1 MKIHRKLL
9 TPVLALTVTAA
20 LSSSWVVNAKEET
33 PNQTLFKNVN
43 IFDGK
48 SEKLSIGQNV
58 LVEGNTIKAIGKE
71 VTASANATVI
81 DGAGRTLMPG
91 LIDNH
96 VHLSLNGKSLL
107 DMEANKTWE
116 DLAIGSVA
124 MAKLYLDEG
133 FTTVRD
139 MGGTNGG
146 LNRAI
151 KAGVVEGPRVYSS
164 GAFIGGRG
172 GHADFAL
179 FSSRQGG
186 DTNMSRLNL
195 AQETNGG
202 DAVLAAARNNFRQGA
217 SQLKIMQT
225 GGVASLFDPWQLN
238 GMTEEE
244 IRAAVQVAD
253 DYQSYVAAHSY
264 TKKAILRALDMGVM
278 TIEHGFMFDGDIN
291 KKMKQKGAYI
301 TTNLTAFSPL
311 LADVPALNAP
321 ANQYKLKT
329 ATAAFGGYLDNVRKY
344 KPKRGHQTDC
354 VGDAKAC
361 QPQIAYE
368 KHLNGEFFGNHAALV
383 SLTSVGGEIAKLSG
397 PVVNPYPETTLGIIQ
412 KGATADILLV
422 DGNPLEDLSVIGANP
437 KWFDAAPRK
446 GVKTI
451 RIIMKDGKIYKNT
464 LDQNVA
470 AIPEARILSKE
481 EAVANFEAFKAN
493 QAVFEK
499 LAGCKGGL
507 SDEKLHALH
516 QLADLH

>member
-1 MKIHRKLL
+1 MRINKKLL
-9 TPVLALTVTAA
+9 TPVLALTMSAA
-20 LSSSWVVNAKEET
+20 LFSSTSVNAEDEA
-33 PNQTLFKNVN
+33 PNQILFKNVN

-48 SEKLSIGQNV
+48 SDKLNNGQNV

-71 VTASANATVI
+71 VKAGANATVI

-96 VHLSLNGKSLL
+96 VHLTLNGKSLL
-107 DMEANKTWE
+107 DIEANQTWE

-195 AQETNGG
+195 SQETNGA

-217 SQLKIMQT
+217 SQIKIMQT

-244 IRAAVQVAD
+244 IKAAVQIAD

-278 TIEHGFMFDGDIN
+278 TIEHGFMFDGDVN
-291 KKMKQKGAYI
+291 KKMKKKGAYI

-311 LADVPALNAP
+311 LAEIPALNAP

-329 ATAAFGGYLDNVRKY
+329 ATAAFGNYLDNVRKH

-361 QPQIAYE
+361 QSQIAYE

-383 SLTSVGGEIAKLSG
+383 SLTSIGGEIAKLSG
-397 PVVNPYPETTLGIIQ
+397 PVVNPYPETTLGVIK

-422 DGNPLEDLSVIGANP
+422 DGNPLKNLSVIGANP

-464 LDQNVA
+464 LDQDVA
-470 AIPEARILSKE
+470 AVPEAKPLSKE
-481 EAVANFEAFKAN
+481 EAIANFEAFKGN
-493 QAVFEK
+493 QVAFEK
-499 LAGCKGGL
+499 LSGCKGGL
-507 SDEKLHALH
+507 TDDKLHALRQVAH
-516 QLADLH
+516 AH

>member
-1 MKIHRKLL
+1 MRTSQKLL
-9 TPVLALTVTAA
+9 APVLALTMSAA
-20 LSSSWVVNAKEET
+20 LFSYTPVNAEDAT
-33 PNQTLFKNVN
+33 PNQILFKNVN

-48 SEKLSIGQNV
+48 SDKLNPGQNV

-71 VTASANATVI
+71 VKAAANATVI

-96 VHLSLNGKSLL
+96 VHLTLNGKSLL

-151 KAGVVEGPRVYSS
+151 KAGVVDGPRVYSS

-179 FSSRQGG
+179 FTSRQGG
-186 DTNMSRLNL
+186 DTNMSRLNISHE
-195 AQETNGG
+195 ANGA
-202 DAVLAAARNNFRQGA
+202 DAVLAVARNNFRQGA
-217 SQLKIMQT
+217 SQIKIMQT

-238 GMTEEE
+238 GMTKEE
-244 IRAAVQVAD
+244 IKAAVQIAD

-264 TKKAILRALDMGVM
+264 SKKAILRALDMGVK

-291 KKMKQKGAYI
+291 KKMKKKGAYI

-311 LADVPALNAP
+311 LADIPALNAP

-361 QPQIAYE
+361 QSQIAYE
-368 KHLNGEFFGNHAALV
+368 KHLNGEFFGNHTALV
-383 SLTSVGGEIAKLSG
+383 SMTSIGGEIAKLSG
-397 PVVNPYPETTLGIIQ
+397 PVVNPYPETTLGVIE

-422 DGNPLEDLSVIGANP
+422 DGNPLKDLSVIGANP

-464 LDQNVA
+464 LDQDVA
-470 AIPEARILSKE
+470 AVPEAKPLSKE
-481 EAVANFEAFKAN
+481 EAMANFEAFKDN
-493 QAVFEK
+493 QVAFEK
-499 LAGCKGGL
+499 LSGCKGGL
-507 SDEKLHALH
+507 TDDKLHALH
-516 QLADLH
+516 QMAELH